1 MKAYLLP
8 EMTWPEVEAALGTVE
23 VAIIPVGAHEQHGP
37 HLHEDCDAVLATE
50 YAKRLTT
57 RLYPHAL
64 MTPTINFGLS
74 QHHMN
79 FPGTITLQPETL
91 VSIMRD
97 IVSSLRH
104 HGIRKFLFLSGHTGN
119 VPALNIGC
127 QKLSAEMDIE
137 AYYAKTSA
145 SAKEAIEKHIHSPLF
160 GHSCEREVSEA
171 LYLAPHLINRERLTK
186 GAIRGEGRWR
196 MLRPGNP
203 IQGPYRY
210 EEMTTNGA
218 IGDATMSSYAAGRD
232 IVEESLD
239 KLESAS
245 RDLFLVED
253 Q

>member
-8 EMTWPEVEAALGTVE
+8 EMTWPEVEAALETVE
-23 VAIIPVGAHEQHGP
+23 VAIVPVGAHEQHGP

-57 RLYPHAL
+57 RLHPHAL

-91 VSIMRD
+91 ISIMRD
-97 IVSSLRH
+97 VVSSLRH

-127 QKLSAEMDIE
+127 HKLSSEMDVE

-171 LYLAPHLINRERLTK
+171 LYLAPHLINREQLTK
-186 GAIRGEGRWR
+186 GAIREEGRWR

-218 IGDATMSSYAAGRD
+218 IGDATRSSYAAGRD
-232 IVEESLD
+232 IAEESLD
-239 KLESAS
+239 KLESAL
-245 RDLFLVED
+245 RNLLLVGD

>member
-1 MKAYLLP
+1 MKAYLLT
-8 EMTWPEVEAALGTVE
+8 EMTWPEVEAALETVE
-23 VAIIPVGAHEQHGP
+23 VAIVPVGAHEQHGP
-37 HLHEDCDAVLATE
+37 HLHEACDTVLATE
-50 YAKRLTT
+50 YAKKLAA

-64 MTPTINFGLS
+64 MTPAINIGLS

-91 VSIMRD
+91 ISIMRD

-127 QKLSAEMDIE
+127 QKLSSEMDVE

-171 LYLAPHLINRERLTK
+171 LYLAPHLINREQLTE
-186 GAIRGEGRWR
+186 GAIREEGRWR

-210 EEMTTNGA
+210 EEMTANGA
-218 IGDATMSSYAAGRD
+218 IGDATKSSHAAGRD
-232 IVEESLD
+232 IVEESLN
-239 KLESAS
+239 KLESALT
-245 RDLFLVED
+245 DLLSLGH
-253 Q
+253 